1 MFGYFTPSPLLTYW
15 FVNNE
20 SYWLKM
26 WQRFMRH
33 HSDSR
38 HQSHQ
43 SAHTHTVQNT
53 WTDKVFKAGLCQE
66 YQHWLWHGCKVQLL
80 WYLEIQD
87 MSASGTLHA
96 AGAGACSVLP
106 RCSKAFSHGFQTHP
120 LSLLTRYPALRSV
133 LCRCNPSPAHTA
145 LQVQQPGLVE
155 CVSAHGRAVERDD
168 IQGPLP
174 IQTILWLYE

>member
-20 SYWLKM
+20 SYWSKM

-66 YQHWLWHGCKVQLL
+66 HQHWPWHGCKVQLL
-80 WYLEIQD
+80 WYLQIQD

-106 RCSKAFSHGFQTHP
+106 RCSKAFSHGSKP
-120 LSLLTRYPALRSV
+120 I
-133 LCRCNPSPAHTA
+133 PSPSSPGILHSGQCCVGVTHLLHT
-145 LQVQQPGLVE
+145 QPCRYSNLVWLN
-155 CVSAHGRAVERDD
+155 VSLPMGEQLERDD

-174 IQTILWLYE
+174 IQTILWL